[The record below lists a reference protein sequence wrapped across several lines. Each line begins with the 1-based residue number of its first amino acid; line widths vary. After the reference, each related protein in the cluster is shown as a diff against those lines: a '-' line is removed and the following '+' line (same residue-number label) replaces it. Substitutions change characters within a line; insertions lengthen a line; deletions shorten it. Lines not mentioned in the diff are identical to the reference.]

1 MLYCQRGP
9 MIVSEE
15 NNMIKIAVVDDDN
28 LLHKELDRY
37 FSKFEIAYDF
47 DFKVEYFFSC
57 EEIYNKLTTGF
68 EYDLLFLD
76 IEFPEMKGTDFGKLL
91 RRKLKNYDTQIVFIS
106 SIREYAMDLFQ
117 TRPIE
122 FLIKPITYEKF
133 LNCMLLYMTHYENS
147 NGFLEY
153 TMNNIKHRIRIREVV
168 YLESHGKKV
177 EFHTKRGEF
186 MTYGKI
192 TDIIADYTDKF
203 ICISRGLYVNVQH
216 IIEATPKEV
225 LLTNNRLL
233 RISRGC
239 QNAVRDRLSEI

>member
-1 MLYCQRGP
+1 M
-9 MIVSEE
+9 
-15 NNMIKIAVVDDDN
+15 
-28 LLHKELDRY
+28 
-37 FSKFEIAYDF
+37 
-47 DFKVEYFFSC
+47 
-57 EEIYNKLTTGF
+57 
-68 EYDLLFLD
+68 EYDLIFLD

-106 SIREYAMDLFQ
+106 LVKEYAMDLFQ

-122 FLIKPITYEKF
+122 FLIKPIAYEKF
-133 LNCMLLYMTHYENS
+133 SACMLTYMTHYENS

-153 TMNNIKHRIRIREVV
+153 TMENIKHRIRVREVL

-177 EFHTKRGEF
+177 EFHTKRGDF

-203 ICISRGLYVNVQH
+203 ICIARGIYVNVQH
-216 IIEATPKEV
+216 IIEATPKEI
-225 LLTNNRLL
+225 LLTNNRTL